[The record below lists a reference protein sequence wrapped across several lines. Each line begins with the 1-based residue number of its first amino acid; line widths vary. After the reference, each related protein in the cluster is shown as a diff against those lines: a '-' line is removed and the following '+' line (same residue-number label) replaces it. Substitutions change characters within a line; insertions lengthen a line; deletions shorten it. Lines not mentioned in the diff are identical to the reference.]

1 MQITHVWPI
10 VTGTSIT
17 TLAINMHNSLGAHVW
32 LATPHPSPVIG
43 YSAPIHHDWLLHTH
57 PPWLATPHPSTMIGY
72 SALIHRDW
80 LLRTHPPWLATLH
93 PSPVIG
99 YSAPIT
105 CDWLLHTHP
114 PWLATPHHSPMIGY
128 STPKA
133 YLCEACS
140 SGCNIKTS
148 KHGLGET
155 LKEALMKHKNVN
167 SKIHLSDGCGCTGEA
182 II

>member
-1 MQITHVWPI
+1 MY
-10 VTGTSIT
+10 
-17 TLAINMHNSLGAHVW
+17 NSLGAHVWLATPHPSTVIGYSAPIHRDWLLHTHPPW

-43 YSAPIHHDWLLHTH
+43 YSAPIHRDWLLHTH
-57 PPWLATPHPSTMIGY
+57 PPVIGY
-72 SALIHRDW
+72 STPIHRDW
-80 LLRTHPPWLATLH
+80 LLHTHPPWLATLH

-99 YSAPIT
+99 YSAPIHR
-105 CDWLLHTHP
+105 DWLLCTHP
-114 PWLATPHHSPMIGY
+114 LWLATLHPSTVIGY

-140 SGCNIKTS
+140 SGCNIKSS

-155 LKEALMKHKNVN
+155 LKEALIKHKNVN